1 MIIVTELVVAVD
13 DTDDNDKD
21 CHPMQGDPE
30 IVILIADSYSNSV

>member
-21 CHPMQGDPE
+21 CHPRQGDPE